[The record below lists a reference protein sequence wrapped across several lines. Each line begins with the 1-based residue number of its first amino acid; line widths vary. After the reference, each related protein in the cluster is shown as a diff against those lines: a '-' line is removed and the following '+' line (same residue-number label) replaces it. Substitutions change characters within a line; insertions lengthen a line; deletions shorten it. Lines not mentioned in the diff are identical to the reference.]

1 MTHLNIP
8 IGILLRFTDGFAK
21 LNESIIDEGEINSH
35 PRGQLLASDE
45 MIGTSH
51 KCLYKWQLIMGDRWA
66 EIKMAALFG

>member
-21 LNESIIDEGEINSH
+21 LKESIIDEGEINSH

-45 MIGTSH
+45 MSGTSR
-51 KCLYKWQLIMGDRWA
+51 KCLYK
-66 EIKMAALFG
+66 